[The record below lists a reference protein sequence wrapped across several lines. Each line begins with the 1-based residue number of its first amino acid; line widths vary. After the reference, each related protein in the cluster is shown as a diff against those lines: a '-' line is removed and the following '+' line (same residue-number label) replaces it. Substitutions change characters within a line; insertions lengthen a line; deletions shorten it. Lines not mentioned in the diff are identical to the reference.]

1 MEWFSFNANP
11 TMNVLDTSIIM
22 MQHNPV
28 YYSTDGLRK
37 NLYYYSTQVL
47 QSYSQV
53 RITAVQDDF
62 LLFITT
68 VKVLFTT
75 AQTYLVFFFG
85 VLSCFFEDILSFFFL
100 SSFFF
105 RPSLKSRKRL
115 LLHLWKCVH
124 MWTNACSTHTCTV
137 RI

>member
-1 MEWFSFNANP
+1 M
-11 TMNVLDTSIIM
+11 
-22 MQHNPV
+22 
-28 YYSTDGLRK
+28 
-37 NLYYYSTQVL
+37 YYYSTQVL

-75 AQTYLVFFFG
+75 AQTYLVFFLG

-100 SSFFF
+100 FSSFAEKQEKTPFT
-105 RPSLKSRKRL
+105 SLKVCAYVN
-115 LLHLWKCVH
+115 KCVQHTH
-124 MWTNACSTHTCTV
+124 MHCANIDV
-137 RI
+137 